1 MSATQATL
9 YGYYRSSTSYRLRI
23 LLNLKDIA
31 HRTVAVA
38 LDKGEQRDAAFLA
51 INPMGGLPVLEI
63 DGLRLVQSPAIIDY
77 IEEHYASPRLLP
89 GAIEPRQRVREIASL
104 VACDIHP
111 LNNLKVWKG
120 YVGKVLGA
128 NEQQSQDWYAHWIHE
143 GFKAYEA
150 LLGDNEFTYRDSPTL
165 ADLHLIPQLY
175 NARRFN
181 LDLSAYPKICKIE
194 KNCMRLEAFQKASPE
209 SHPNAPDNLEQI
221 HGKNAAFLKAA

>member
-31 HRTVAVA
+31 HRTMAVA

-77 IEEHYASPRLLP
+77 IEEHYATPRLLP

-111 LNNLKVWKG
+111 LNNLR
-120 YVGKVLGA
+120 VLKHLRGTYDA
-128 NEQQSQDWYAHWIHE
+128 DDAAIAAWYRHWIDAA
-143 GFKAYEA
+143 FPA
-150 LLGDNEFTYRDSPTL
+150 LEQMVTANDSAAFCVGESVTL
-165 ADLHLIPQLY
+165 ADVYLVPQIYNATRFDVDMTAYPQL
-175 NARRFN
+175 ARIAAHCN
-181 LDLSAYPKICKIE
+181 TLP
-194 KNCMRLEAFQKASPE
+194 AFADA
-209 SHPNAPDNLEQI
+209 HPDR
-221 HGKNAAFLKAA
+221 HRVD